1 MKLGTR
7 GATSPTVAIAAMA
20 VGAVALLATPASA
33 LAKKTTIV
41 ETTPQGY
48 AMTLKVKGGGGKLR
62 ISCPSGASLGS
73 AKFKLKGRNF
83 TASNRAWRFSGK
95 LDKPNH
101 FKGSGSTKGA
111 RCGAGVPGRFSE
123 PVPST
128 VVWTVCP
135 NNDVL
140 SPIPAGTPITFKGVL
155 AGAALGTAL
164 RIEYTDPGPAITDTV
179 HVTTDAAGNFGD
191 THVFPS
197 SGGAEYGADAMARY
211 PDDPLATGVGC
222 SVFIQ

>member
-1 MKLGTR
+1 VAALG
-7 GATSPTVAIAAMA
+7 AL
-20 VGAVALLATPASA
+20 VGAVSILVIPGTA
-33 LAKKTTIV
+33 LAKKTRIV

-48 AMTLKVKGGGGKLR
+48 GMTLKVKGKGGKLR
-62 ISCPSGASLGS
+62 IACPNGASLGA

-83 TASNRAWRFSGK
+83 TAANASWKFSGK

-101 FKGSGSTKGA
+101 FKGSGSTKGPK
-111 RCGAGVPGRFSE
+111 CGAGVATSFSE
-123 PVPST
+123 PVPNT

-140 SPIPAGTPITFKGVL
+140 SPIAANTPLTFKGVL

-164 RIEYTDPGPAITDTV
+164 RIEYTDPGPAITDVV

-191 THVFPS
+191 THAFPS
-197 SGGAEYGADAMARY
+197 SGGSEYGADATARY
-211 PDDPLATGVGC
+211 PDQSLATGVSCGL
-222 SVFIQ
+222 FIQ